1 MNLSQD
7 TELANL
13 ADQVDGKEEMEDGRG
28 KGVTG
33 REGKGETGG
42 MEGVRGIREEKGT
55 GKDRDEK
62 DEERGKGMKEVDKWP
77 CNGTERDS
85 GHKWY
90 VQSEQTLLHKLGV

>member
-28 KGVTG
+28 KEVTG
-33 REGKGETGG
+33 REWKGETGG
-42 MEGVRGIREEKGT
+42 MEGVRGIREEKGM

-62 DEERGKGMKEVDKWP
+62 DEERGKGMKEV
-77 CNGTERDS
+77 
-85 GHKWY
+85 
-90 VQSEQTLLHKLGV
+90 V

>member
-33 REGKGETGG
+33 RERQ
-42 MEGVRGIREEKGT
+42 EGWRE
-55 GKDRDEK
+55 
-62 DEERGKGMKEVDKWP
+62 
-77 CNGTERDS
+77 
-85 GHKWY
+85 
-90 VQSEQTLLHKLGV
+90 